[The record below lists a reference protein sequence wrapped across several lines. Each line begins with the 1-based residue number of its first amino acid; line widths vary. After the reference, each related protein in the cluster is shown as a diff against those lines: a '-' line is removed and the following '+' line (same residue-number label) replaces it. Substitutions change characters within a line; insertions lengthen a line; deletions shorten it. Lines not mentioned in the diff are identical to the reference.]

1 MSVAPTACAAAD
13 TAAVIASGGP
23 GDGPPVSA
31 DPELLPRLILEGD
44 ALYRR
49 RLAIGGA
56 RACGC
61 KPGNLNCLTA
71 KEWIKN
77 QLGVWQFNYERRD
90 LRDKK
95 LHPAA
100 FPISLARRVIELF
113 THRGE
118 LVIDPFVGSGTT
130 LVAAQD
136 AERNALGFDLQ
147 ESYIALCGN
156 RLGLPPV
163 VSSAAPAGAGGVG
176 AAGRRGV
183 AADTDE
189 AGETAA
195 HPSVEGRGVAAG
207 ETGAHPSSD
216 GRGVGG
222 AAGETGAH
230 PSDGGPG
237 VMRTMAAQQ
246 VAVQDDARV
255 IPCYLPPGGV
265 GLIFT
270 SPPYANLLNRRRQ
283 NKSRRDRD
291 NGQLGAVEQYS
302 QDARDLGTMPL
313 DDYAAAMGEIY
324 AGLRPLL
331 RPGGHCVINVPD
343 MWWEDERITIH
354 LSLIEALRQ
363 VGYEFRNTI
372 IWDRTNIVNKIGIFG
387 WPSNYIT
394 MGTTFEYILDFQR
407 RPN

>member
-1 MSVAPTACAAAD
+1 MSIAPAAYAEAAD
-13 TAAVIASGGP
+13 SSTAAGLGGA
-23 GDGPPVSA
+23 PPEFA
-31 DPELLPRLILEGD
+31 GPELLPRLILEGD

-49 RLAIGGA
+49 RLAIGGD
-56 RACGC
+56 RACDC

-136 AERNALGFDLQ
+136 AERNAVGFDLQ

-163 VSSAAPAGAGGVG
+163 VSSAASAGSVTAGG
-176 AAGRRGV
+176 RGV
-183 AADTDE
+183 AADTDG

-195 HPSVEGRGVAAG
+195 HPSSDGRGDAADTDGAGETAANSSAEGRGV
-207 ETGAHPSSD
+207 
-216 GRGVGG
+216 
-222 AAGETGAH
+222 
-230 PSDGGPG
+230 
-237 VMRTMAAQQ
+237 MRPMAAQQ
-246 VAVQDDARV
+246 VAVQDDARA
-255 IPCYLPPGGV
+255 IPHYLAPGGV

-270 SPPYANLLNRRRQ
+270 SPPYANLLNRRRR

-354 LSLIEALRQ
+354 LSLIEALRR

-394 MGTTFEYILDFQR
+394 MGTTFEYILDFR
-407 RPN
+407 RPPEKKGKAAQAKEEK

>member
-1 MSVAPTACAAAD
+1 MSIAPAAYDEAADSTAAAIAGLGD
-13 TAAVIASGGP
+13 APEFAA
-23 GDGPPVSA
+23 
-31 DPELLPRLILEGD
+31 PELLPRLILEGD

-71 KEWIKN
+71 KEWIKR

-100 FPISLARRVIELF
+100 FPIALARRVIELF

-163 VSSAAPAGAGGVG
+163 VSAAASAAAG
-176 AAGRRGV
+176 GV
-183 AADTDE
+183 AADAD
-189 AGETAA
+189 
-195 HPSVEGRGVAAG
+195 
-207 ETGAHPSSD
+207 
-216 GRGVGG
+216 G
-222 AAGETGAH
+222 AAGETGAPPSSGGRGVAADAGWDGDMGAH
-230 PSDGGPG
+230 PSAAPPPAP
-237 VMRTMAAQQ
+237 RPMAAQQ
-246 VAVQDDARV
+246 VAVQDDARA
-255 IPCYLPPGGV
+255 IPQYLAPGGV

-270 SPPYANLLNRRRQ
+270 SPPYANLLNRRRR

-343 MWWEDERITIH
+343 MWWEDQRITIH

-407 RPN
+407 R